1 MLFSSIIFISC
12 FLPIVLFLYYTIF
25 SFSLRVQNIFLLVIS
40 LGFYAWG
47 EPKFVFV
54 LIISILVNWIF
65 GLAVSKF
72 RMDKLKSKITII
84 LMLIYNLSIIFVFK
98 YLMFTMENVQ
108 YVTGL
113 DYKIPK
119 IVLPIGISFFTFKA
133 ISYVVDI
140 YREKAEA
147 QKNPLNAG
155 LYITF
160 FPQLLAGPIARYES
174 FADQIQNRKV
184 SFDDISAGVCRFLI
198 GLSKKV
204 LLANNLALVADKAFK
219 LLGTDDLSLAMAW
232 LGALCYTLQIY
243 YDFSGY
249 SDMAIGLGKMFGFH
263 TEENF
268 NYPYISKSTTEFW
281 RRWHISLGS
290 WFRDYVYI
298 PLGGNRVGGKK
309 RLFFNLFVVWA
320 LTGLWHG
327 ANWTFICWGLLYFV
341 SISLEKVTGLDKM
354 QSHVML
360 RHIYTMLL
368 VMFGWVLFRAE
379 NITDALIYLKTMFIP
394 GGAGLVDADAMVCS
408 KEYLGYLFFGILFTR
423 PFAKKLAKT
432 KLAKLK
438 LSQAFYVITLMVLF
452 LACIS
457 YMLKSAYNPFIY
469 FNF

>member
-25 SFSLRVQNIFLLVIS
+25 RFSRSVQNIFLLIIS

-47 EPKFVFV
+47 APKFVFLLILSV
-54 LIISILVNWIF
+54 LANWMF
-65 GLAVSKF
+65 GLILSKV
-72 RMDKLKSKITII
+72 RADKIKSRIIII

-98 YLMFTMENVQ
+98 YLMFTMKNIQ
-108 YVTGL
+108 YITGL
-113 DYKIPK
+113 DFTIPK
-119 IVLPIGISFFTFKA
+119 IALPIGISFFTFKA
-133 ISYVVDI
+133 ISYVIDV
-140 YREKAEA
+140 YKEKGPA
-147 QKNPLNAG
+147 QKNPLHVG

-160 FPQLLAGPIARYES
+160 FPQLLAGPIERYEN
-174 FADQIQNRKV
+174 FADQIENRKE
-184 SFDDISAGVCRFLI
+184 SFDDVSAGVCRFLV

-232 LGALCYTLQIY
+232 LGAICYTLQIY

-249 SDMAIGLGKMFGFH
+249 SDMAIGLGRMFGFH
-263 TEENF
+263 TKENF

-298 PLGGNRVGGKK
+298 PLGGNRVKTK
-309 RLFFNLFVVWA
+309 QQLFFNVFAVWA

-341 SISLEKVTGLDKM
+341 SISAEKAVGLDKM
-354 QSHVML
+354 ESHSVL

-368 VMFGWVLFRAE
+368 VMFGWVLFRAD
-379 NITDALIYLKTMFIP
+379 NIVDALVYLKTMFVP
-394 GGAGLVDADAMVCS
+394 GGGGFIDADAIVCT
-408 KEYLGYLFFGILFTR
+408 KEYIVFLFFGILFSR

-432 KLAKLK
+432 KPAQSKPAQIL
-438 LSQAFYVITLMVLF
+438 YVIALMVLF
-452 LACIS
+452 FACIS

>member
-1 MLFSSIIFISC
+1 M
-12 FLPIVLFLYYTIF
+12 
-25 SFSLRVQNIFLLVIS
+25 QNIFLLIVS

-47 EPKFVFV
+47 EPKFIFILLASVIVNWAFG
-54 LIISILVNWIF
+54 LIISKVRANKIK
-65 GLAVSKF
+65 A
-72 RMDKLKSKITII
+72 KITIT
-84 LMLIYNLSIIFVFK
+84 LMLIYNISIIFVFK

-108 YVTGL
+108 FITGL
-113 DYKIPK
+113 EFNIPK

-133 ISYVVDI
+133 ISYVIDV
-140 YREKAEA
+140 YREKGQA
-147 QKNPLNAG
+147 QKNPLNVG

-174 FADQIQNRKV
+174 FVDQIENRRE

-219 LLGTDDLSLAMAW
+219 LLGTDDLSLTMAW
-232 LGALCYTLQIY
+232 LGAICYTLQIY

-281 RRWHISLGS
+281 RRWHISLGT

-298 PLGGNRVGGKK
+298 PLGGSRVGTRQ
-309 RLFFNLFVVWA
+309 RLIFNTFVVWL

-341 SISLEKVTGLDKM
+341 SISVEKATGLDKM
-354 QSHVML
+354 KSHVML

-379 NITDALIYLKTMFIP
+379 NITDALMYLKTMFIP
-394 GGAGLVDADAMVCS
+394 GGGGFVDADAIVCF
-408 KEYLGYLFFGILFTR
+408 KEYLGFLFFGILFAR

-432 KLAKLK
+432 KFAKTK
-438 LSQAFYVITLMVLF
+438 PVQVIYVISLMALF
-452 LACIS
+452 LACIA